1 MKYFIKSL
9 CLILSIVM
17 MCSLFGCSNGEEW
30 EEYSVFEEVPGEE
43 ESVDE
48 GQTLTSSTNKKV
60 VKKKKIKNK
69 DMEDQGLIGS
79 DKLTPQEELF
89 AKHNL
94 KGTKFTYVGSEYMFP
109 QEQYAIDMLKNR
121 WGVESSKVIYSNTAL
136 PSMVA
141 TLVASG
147 NPPDLGH
154 SADTTIMRYAYTG
167 LATAID
173 DYLVKDDV
181 VWNDGTAF
189 RAYTF
194 NGKTYGMSWSTDFKD
209 NYFVWYNKSYFKE
222 VGAEDPYELYK
233 AGKWDVE
240 AFKRVAKKC
249 VKYASDGKTV
259 ETYGAMCWNPA
270 LFLALYGEQ
279 AVTEQKNGSWKVTVD
294 SAAGM
299 KGLQLIHDLYAS
311 DCIKLQGGY
320 KQFGVR
326 QTAMII
332 ERAPNAIGNYDYY
345 NTMEDEIG
353 WAPLPST
360 EYGSYG
366 FTNTDGEFVFK
377 GAKNPV
383 AAVAM
388 RYYDCLFINHTSNA
402 EKKAAGYEVNEAVK
416 ISDDHKKLAE
426 DYLANVCKKS
436 LDSKLYALSNW
447 TEGERLASAF
457 WSDLTDGGKQP
468 AQLVDSAKAQIK
480 KCLKDT
486 VGAQNVVD

>member
-1 MKYFIKSL
+1 MKYLTKTL
-9 CLILSIVM
+9 CLIMTIVM
-17 MCSLFGCSNGEEW
+17 LCSLFGCSSTDEW
-30 EEYSVFEEVPGEE
+30 EEYSVYEEVPTSSTEEGEE
-43 ESVDE
+43 
-48 GQTLTSSTNKKV
+48 LTSSSNKVV
-60 VKKKKIKNK
+60 VKKKKVKNK
-69 DMEDQGLIGS
+69 DKADEGLINS

-89 AKHNL
+89 AKSNL
-94 KGTKFTYVGSEYMFP
+94 KGTKFTYVKGTEYTYP
-109 QEQYAIDMLKNR
+109 QEEYAIKQLEEK
-121 WGVESSKVIYSNTAL
+121 WGVEVDYVIYANTAL
-136 PSMVA
+136 PNMIA
-141 TLVASG
+141 TMVASG
-147 NPPDLGH
+147 NPPDLAH
-154 SADTTIMRYAYTG
+154 SADTTIMRYAYTN
-167 LATAID
+167 LATPLD
-173 DYLVKDDV
+173 DYIVKSDPVWDGDV
-181 VWNDGTAF
+181 SF

-194 NGKTYGMSWSTDFKD
+194 NGKTYGMSWSTDFND
-209 NYFVWYNKSYFKE
+209 NYFVWYNKSYLKE

-259 ETYGAMCWNPA
+259 ETYGAMCWNPS

-279 AVTEQKNGSWKVTVD
+279 AVTEQTNGSWKVTVD

-299 KGLQLIHDLYAS
+299 KGLQLIHDMYANDS
-311 DCIKLQGGY
+311 LRLQGGY
-320 KQFGVR
+320 QQFGKR

-366 FTNTDGEFVFK
+366 FSNTDGEFVLK

-388 RYYDCLFINHTSNA
+388 RYYDRLFVHHTSNA

-416 ISDDHKKLAE
+416 ISDDHRKLAD
-426 DYLANVCKKS
+426 DYLANKCKKT
-436 LDSKLYALSNW
+436 LDSKLYSLVNW
-447 TEGERLASAF
+447 TTGERLASQF

-468 AQLVDSAKAQIK
+468 AQLVDSAKSQIK
-480 KCLKDT
+480 LCLKDT
-486 VGAQNVVD
+486 VGAQNVID